1 MWVNPEEVLLASA
14 LWMTE
19 RANPYFVLQKRKGHG
34 EGGGGLAGLLVGTL
48 DVVLDSSARVAP
60 YRILYQTPDSLVY
73 WTIAHGSSR
82 REVTEHWEWLEH
94 NLLQTLSIFDNEND
108 ITTFVKGKIQGII
121 AEYNKNHDIKEDD
134 DTDKFKEAIA
144 KFRKLFGMP
153 DEEKL
158 VNYYSCSYWKGR
170 VPRQGWLYLSI
181 NHLCFYSYL
190 LGKEAK
196 LVMRWADVTQL
207 EKSATLLLPDMVRVC
222 TRCSEHVFSVFLN
235 INETFKLMEQLANIA
250 MRQLLDNK
258 GFEQDRSLPRL
269 KRKSPKKVSALK
281 RDLDARAKSERYRAL
296 FRLPKDEKLD
306 GHTDCTLWTP
316 FNKTHILGQMFV
328 STNYICF
335 TSKEETVCSLI
346 IPLREVTIV
355 EKADSSN
362 VLPSPL
368 SISTK
373 NRMTFLF
380 ANLKDR
386 DFLVQ
391 RISDFLQQTS
401 SKIYSER
408 EFTGSLNSSDDEV
421 YSQQGS
427 LLSCSPHRSSL
438 GSDGESER
446 QFNLNDNTVPTA
458 TQALMTMYRRR
469 SPEEFNPKLAKE
481 FLKEQA
487 WKNHFAEFGQGVC
500 MYRTEK
506 TKDLVLQGIPENMRG
521 DLWLLFSGAINE
533 MATHPGYYE
542 DLVEKS
548 MGKYNLATEEIE
560 RDLHR
565 SLPEHPAFQN
575 EMGIAALRRVLTAY
589 AFRNP
594 NIGYCQAMNIV
605 TSVLLLYAKEE
616 EAFWLLV
623 ALCERMLPDYY
634 NTRVVGAL
642 VDQGVFEELARVYVP
657 QLYDCMQELGVIS
670 TISLSWFLTLFLS
683 VMPFES
689 AVVVVDCF
697 FYEGIK
703 VIFQLAL
710 AVLDANIYQLLGCKD
725 DGEAMTVL
733 GRYLDSVTNKDSTL
747 PPIPHLHSL
756 LTDDGEPHPEVDIF
770 KLVRGSYEK
779 FGSIRADVIEQ
790 MRFKQRL
797 RVIQTIE
804 DTTKRNVVRTIVTE
818 TAFSLD
824 ELEEL
829 YSLFKAEHLTSCYW
843 GSTSNPMDRHD
854 PSLPYLEQY
863 RMDLEQFKGL
873 FCVLF
878 PWAGGVHTDCLALR
892 CFRLLD
898 QNADALINFREFITG
913 LGVLC
918 HGDLTEK
925 LKLLYKMHI
934 LPELHHEQDEPDSAF
949 EATQYFF
956 EDITPETSHDPKG
969 KNEKDDGFVRV
980 TFKNEKVKRMQTPDY
995 RTYLRLWNQETKS
1008 KSENVKDLPKLNQGQ
1023 FIELCKTLYNMF
1035 SEDPNEQELYHA
1047 TATVTSLLLEMG
1059 EVGKLFCSPSSK
1071 EDEEEEERLALHGRK
1086 QHRVPGE
1093 PYPTPG
1099 REPRGTHPE
1108 SRMELTDVAE
1118 PENGCVSAPME
1129 DIKLED
1135 SSPKDNGTSSA
1146 MLISDDETKDDTS
1159 VSSYSVLSAGSHELD
1174 EKLQCEDIAEDTV
1187 LVRSGGPHPGAGPV
1201 AQARLPHSASVDK
1214 DWAITFEQFLA
1225 SVLTEHALV
1234 RYFEKPVDTAARIA
1248 NAKNVRKVGQANMSV
1263 SDYEISLSG

>member
-14 LWMTE
+14 LWITE
-19 RANPYFVLQKRKGHG
+19 RANPFFILQKRKGHG
-34 EGGGGLAGLLVGTL
+34 DGGGGLAGLLVGTL

-82 REVTEHWEWLEH
+82 KEITENWEWLEQ
-94 NLLQTLSIFDNEND
+94 NLLQTLSIFENEND
-108 ITTFVKGKIQGII
+108 ITTFVKGKVQGII
-121 AEYNKNHDIKEDD
+121 AEYNKNHDVKEDD

-144 KFRKLFGMP
+144 RFRKLFGMP

-158 VNYYSCSYWKGR
+158 VNYYSCSYWKGK

-196 LVMRWADVTQL
+196 LVIRWADITQL
-207 EKSATLLLPDMVRVC
+207 EKNATLLLPDIIKVS
-222 TRCSEHVFSVFLN
+222 TRSSEHIFSVFLN
-235 INETFKLMEQLANIA
+235 IGETFKLMEQLANIA

-258 GFEQDRSLPRL
+258 GFEQDRSLPKL

-335 TSKEETVCSLI
+335 TSKEETLCSLI

-355 EKADSSN
+355 EKADSCS

-391 RISDFLQQTS
+391 RISDFLQQTTS
-401 SKIYSER
+401 RIYFER
-408 EFTGSLNSSDDEV
+408 EITGSLNSSDDEV
-421 YSQQGS
+421 GS
-427 LLSCSPHRSSL
+427 GGR
-438 GSDGESER
+438 R
-446 QFNLNDNTVPTA
+446 QFNLNDNSVPTA

-487 WKNHFAEFGQGVC
+487 WKNHFAEYGQGVC

-506 TKDLVLQGIPENMRG
+506 TKDLVLKGIPESMRG
-521 DLWLLFSGAINE
+521 DLWLLFSGAVNE

-542 DLVEKS
+542 ELVEKS
-548 MGKYNLATEEIE
+548 MGRCSLATEEIE

-642 VDQGVFEELARVYVP
+642 VDQGVFEELARDHVP
-657 QLYDCMQELGVIS
+657 QLYDCMQDLGVIS

-697 FYEGIK
+697 FYEGVK

-710 AVLDANIYQLLGCKD
+710 SVLDANIEKLLNCKD

-770 KLVRGSYEK
+770 KLVRSSYEK
-779 FGSIRADVIEQ
+779 FGTIRADVIEQ

-818 TAFSLD
+818 TAFTID

-829 YSLFKAEHLTSCYW
+829 FVLFKAEHLTSCYW
-843 GSTSNPMDRHD
+843 GGTSNPTDRHD

-863 RMDLEQFKGL
+863 RIDLEQFKGL
-873 FCVLF
+873 FGLLF
-878 PWAGGVHTDCLALR
+878 PWACGAHSDTLALR
-892 CFRLLD
+892 FFRLLD
-898 QNADALINFREFITG
+898 HNGDALINFREFVTG
-913 LGVLC
+913 LSIVC

-925 LKLLYKMHI
+925 LKLLYKMHV
-934 LPELHHEQDEPDSAF
+934 LP
-949 EATQYFF
+949 
-956 EDITPETSHDPKG
+956 G
-969 KNEKDDGFVRV
+969 KRV
-980 TFKNEKVKRMQTPDY
+980 SDWKIHTPDY
-995 RTYLRLWNQETKS
+995 RTYLRLWNQETRS
-1008 KSENVKDLPKLNQGQ
+1008 KLENMKELPKLNQGQ

-1035 SEDPNEQELYHA
+1035 SEDPREQELYHA

-1059 EVGKLFCSPSSK
+1059 EVGKLFNS
-1071 EDEEEEERLALHGRK
+1071 LGRGDPFL
-1086 QHRVPGE
+1086 QGLVPEPEAGE
-1093 PYPTPG
+1093 GG
-1099 REPRGTHPE
+1099 RAGPRGPA
-1108 SRMELTDVAE
+1108 TDDV
-1118 PENGCVSAPME
+1118 
-1129 DIKLED
+1129 KLED
-1135 SSPKDNGTSSA
+1135 GSPKEAGLSSA
-1146 MLISDDETKDDTS
+1146 MLTSDEEAKDDTS
-1159 VSSYSVLSAGSHELD
+1159 MSSYSVLSAGSHELED
-1174 EKLQCEDIAEDTV
+1174 KLQCEDIADDTV
-1187 LVRSGGPHPGAGPV
+1187 LVRSDHGNANGSGDHGNG
-1201 AQARLPHSASVDK
+1201 LSHSSSLDK

-1225 SVLTEHALV
+1225 SVLTEQALV
-1234 RYFEKPVDTAARIA
+1234 LYFEKPVDVMARIT
-1248 NAKNVRKVGQANMSV
+1248 NAKNAHKVGRPLVST